1 MTKNTGKDKQDSK
14 VVPISGATVG
24 RATGASGKTRQ
35 RSAKRPSGLTDKQ
48 EAFCEGVVQGLSL
61 SDAYRSAYDHAGM
74 AAHTV
79 NREAH
84 RLMTNH
90 QITTRCESLHA
101 QQVQM
106 QRMLAL
112 GRSQQVLKSL
122 EDIAHDIEMPP
133 NSRVAALVALGKS
146 CALFTDVIETSDITA
161 ERSADDI
168 RDAIEAKLARYQ

>member
-1 MTKNTGKDKQDSK
+1 MTKDTGKDKQDSK
-14 VVPISGATVG
+14 VVPISKASVG

-61 SDAYRSAYDHAGM
+61 SDAYRAAYDHAGM

-101 QQVQM
+101 QQQQM

-168 RDAIEAKLARYQ
+168 REAIEAKLSRYQ

>member
-1 MTKNTGKDKQDSK
+1 
-14 VVPISGATVG
+14 
-24 RATGASGKTRQ
+24 
-35 RSAKRPSGLTDKQ
+35 
-48 EAFCEGVVQGLSL
+48 
-61 SDAYRSAYDHAGM
+61 M

-90 QITTRCESLHA
+90 QITTRCEGLHA
-101 QQVQM
+101 QQQQM

-122 EDIAHDIEMPP
+122 EDIAHDIEMPA

-168 RDAIEAKLARYQ
+168 RSAIEAKLSRYT